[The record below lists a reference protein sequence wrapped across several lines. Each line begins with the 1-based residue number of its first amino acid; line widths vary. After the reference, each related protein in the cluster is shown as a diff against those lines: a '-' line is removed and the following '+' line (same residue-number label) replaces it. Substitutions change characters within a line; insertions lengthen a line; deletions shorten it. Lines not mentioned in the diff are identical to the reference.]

1 MQAWLWWSD
10 VGKNVVVPCAQ
21 ASKTSSSSSVVE
33 NIALFQ
39 CIVNVLLII
48 ITI

>member
-1 MQAWLWWSD
+1 MKAWLWWSD

-21 ASKTSSSSSVVE
+21 ALKTSSSSSVVE

-39 CIVNVLLII
+39 YVLSMYC
-48 ITI
+48 